1 MKLLN
6 VNNEFGKLKKVV
18 LGIANSNGGTPK
30 IEDCYDP
37 KSREHVVNGT
47 FPFEKDLISAVSY
60 THLTLPTILLV

>member
-37 KSREHVVNGT
+37 KSRGMLSTEH
-47 FPFEKDLISAVSY
+47 FHSKKI
-60 THLTLPTILLV
+60 